1 MFCNKKSGKP
11 LKKLLCVVSGRKT
24 FCRWFDSFCMH
35 LNEGENKK
43 EEKNALK
50 SNTKVTKK

>member
-11 LKKLLCVVSGRKT
+11 LKKVLCVVSGRKT